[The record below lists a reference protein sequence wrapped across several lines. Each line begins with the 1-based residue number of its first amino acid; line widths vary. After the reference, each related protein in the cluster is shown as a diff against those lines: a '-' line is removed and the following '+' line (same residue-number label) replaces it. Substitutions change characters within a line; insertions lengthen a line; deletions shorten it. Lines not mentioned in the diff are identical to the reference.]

1 MVEELS
7 QSMYSNR
14 EGFKAVELLD
24 KYAEMQRVVD
34 ETLEK
39 YMPRFIK
46 LLLEK
51 VDDPVKIE
59 AWMEE
64 LKRCRNEEI
73 SLEIRYVIAKAIQRK
88 TMELEKT

>member
-1 MVEELS
+1 
-7 QSMYSNR
+7 MYSNR

-51 VDDPVKIE
+51 
-59 AWMEE
+59 
-64 LKRCRNEEI
+64 
-73 SLEIRYVIAKAIQRK
+73 
-88 TMELEKT
+88 